1 MGPALGKGVRV
12 SDTPA
17 QSWSHYCST
26 IPMTHNDRSGASPE
40 HTAAADAQCTAA
52 SSASAENAADRVA
65 ANGPHQEARIRDES
79 AAPRA
84 QAHAA
89 SATVEQ
95 GATDDA
101 AKGAPQDE
109 HVPVEA
115 AACRAHSEPAPP
127 VTAFALANGAADFI
141 AMPHVRAPDAAAAA
155 QAEIAADVSA
165 GIIQGPA
172 GAEVRVPHADA
183 GVLDAPPPPRAQR
196 PQSPLHAHGA
206 AGEVI
211 GPPVVATVHR
221 RHTSAQIHTNNP
233 TPACTRKVVSP
244 LQSPGA

>member
-1 MGPALGKGVRV
+1 
-12 SDTPA
+12 
-17 QSWSHYCST
+17 
-26 IPMTHNDRSGASPE
+26 MTHDDRSGASPE

-52 SSASAENAADRVA
+52 ASASAESAADGVA
-65 ANGPHQEARIRDES
+65 ANGSHQEARIRDES

-84 QAHAA
+84 QVHAA
-89 SATVEQ
+89 SATAEQ
-95 GATDDA
+95 AAAGDA

-115 AACRAHSEPAPP
+115 AACRAHSESAPP

-141 AMPHVRAPDAAAAA
+141 AMPHVRAQDAAAAA

-165 GIIQGPA
+165 GVIQA
-172 GAEVRVPHADA
+172 GAEVRVPHSDA
-183 GVLDAPPPPRAQR
+183 GVLDAPPPPCAQH

-211 GPPVVATVHR
+211 GPPVGANADIHLCRYTQITQRQPARGEWSARFKAQQLERLKLFYANPATPR
-221 RHTSAQIHTNNP
+221 GNLDLTAFSAN
-233 TPACTRKVVSP
+233 A
-244 LQSPGA
+244 